1 MKYCGNC
8 GSQIEDT
15 ALFCNKCGTK
25 AAGVPAQTAYQ
36 PVAAPQSAMQDF
48 TAPQPTMQSDTAAL
62 PAKKKSNHLLFI
74 FLLVIFAIA
83 GCVMLWWFLFGQYRT
98 QSALH
103 DANDYAKYAYEAAE
117 KITYDAAIY
126 GEEQPQPFNYKGPVS
141 DIPEDNAF
149 GKAIK
154 QELESADAGGYV
166 CVRFHPYDREG
177 NDPDHLNNFVQW
189 SAKESGAVIGQCP
202 TAPTTAEKALEI
214 EFGKYVPL
222 I

>member
-1 MKYCGNC
+1 MKNCAKCGA
-8 GSQIEDT
+8 SLEDN
-15 ALFCNKCGTK
+15 ALFCNICGAQLTDSP
-25 AAGVPAQTAYQ
+25 VQTANQ
-36 PVAAPQSAMQDF
+36 PAAVPQAVMQG
-48 TAPQPTMQSDTAAL
+48 DTAVL

-74 FLLVIFAIA
+74 VLLVIFAIA

-103 DANDYAKYAYEAAE
+103 DANDHAKYAYEAAE
-117 KITYDAAIY
+117 KITYDAVVY